1 MPTAGLLFH
10 CPALLKQRLSNPAT
24 ITGMPE
30 FSATKGPIQSR
41 NRLANALLG
50 AAKGFFVTAAKTFY
64 ALWLEVTGLMFAVLT
79 VGGASALVRQYR
91 ADHLADHRRF
101 LTVTAF
107 TLVCGWFTVFSFVK
121 AKRTRR

>member
-1 MPTAGLLFH
+1 MAEITTA
-10 CPALLKQRLSNPAT
+10 
-24 ITGMPE
+24 
-30 FSATKGPIQSR
+30 KGPFQSR
-41 NRLANALLG
+41 NRVANALLV
-50 AAKGFFVTAAKTFY
+50 AAKGFVITAARTFY

-91 ADHLADHRRF
+91 ADHLADYRRF

-121 AKRTRR
+121 ARRTRKR